1 MRVLLIEDDQR
12 LLDTLS
18 SHLREAGYAV
28 DESTDGIEG
37 LYLGEEFP
45 VDLAVIDLGLPTLSG
60 LEVIRELRSRGRDF
74 PILVLT
80 ARSEWQDKV
89 AGLEAG
95 ADDYLTKPFHV
106 EELMARINALMRRA
120 GGHARPRVELGPVTV
135 DLTGQRV
142 FLNGKEIEL
151 TTYEYKVLNYLV
163 MHPEEVVTKTD
174 LSEHIYEEDADRDS
188 NVIEVFI
195 GRLRRKIDPDG
206 TLNPIETLRGRG
218 YRLALT
224 PTSDSETDS
233 ESGQRALP
241 ERRV

>member
-12 LLDTLS
+12 LLDNLTT
-18 SHLREAGYAV
+18 HLREAGYAV
-28 DESTDGIEG
+28 DASTDGIEG

-45 VDLAVIDLGLPTLSG
+45 IDLAIIDLGLPEMPG

-106 EELMARINALMRRA
+106 EELMARVNALMRRS
-120 GGHARPRVELGPVTV
+120 GGHARPRIQMGPVTV
-135 DLTGQRV
+135 DLSSQRV
-142 FLNGKEIEL
+142 YLNGEEIEL
-151 TTYEYKVLNYLV
+151 TTFEYKVLNYLV
-163 MHPEEVVTKTD
+163 MHPGEVVTKTA

-218 YRLALT
+218 YRLALE
-224 PTSDSETDS
+224 PA
-233 ESGQRALP
+233 Q
-241 ERRV
+241 

>member
-1 MRVLLIEDDQR
+1 MRVLLIEDDAR
-12 LLDTLS
+12 LQETLTT
-18 SHLREAGYAV
+18 HLRAAGFAV
-28 DESTDGIEG
+28 DASSDGIEG

-45 VDLAVIDLGLPTLSG
+45 VDLAIIDLGLPELPG
-60 LEVIRELRSRGRDF
+60 LEVIRKLRERGRDF

-120 GGHARPRVELGPVTV
+120 GGHAQPKVDLGPITI
-135 DLTGQRV
+135 DLTSQRV
-142 FLNGKEIEL
+142 FRDGEEIEL

-163 MHPEEVVTKTD
+163 MHPDEVVTKTD

-188 NVIEVFI
+188 NVIEVFV
-195 GRLRRKIDPDG
+195 GRLRRKLDPDG

-218 YRLALT
+218 YRLA
-224 PTSDSETDS
+224 
-233 ESGQRALP
+233 
-241 ERRV
+241 RVLVT

>member
-1 MRVLLIEDDQR
+1 MRVLLVEDDPR
-12 LLDTLS
+12 LVETLG
-18 SHLREAGYAV
+18 SHLRAAGYAV
-28 DESTDGIEG
+28 DVSLDGIEG
-37 LYLGEEFP
+37 LYVGEEFP
-45 VDLAVIDLGLPTLSG
+45 VDLAIIDLGLPQLPG
-60 LEVIRELRSRGRDF
+60 LEVIRKLRSRGRDF

-95 ADDYLTKPFHV
+95 ADDYVTKPFQM

-120 GGHARPRVELGPVTV
+120 GGHARPTVELGPITV
-135 DLTGQRV
+135 DLTAQRV
-142 FLNGKEIEL
+142 YLDGEEVDL

-163 MHPEEVVTKTD
+163 MHPDEVVSKTV

-195 GRLRRKIDPDG
+195 GRLRRKLDPDG

-218 YRLALT
+218 YRLALLL
-224 PTSDSETDS
+224 
-233 ESGQRALP
+233 AA
-241 ERRV
+241 